1 MEHVARFLNGLP
13 DAYQQ
18 LVKSVFDDMGQEGSE
33 ALMKKLKARVDELA
47 EKIDRRRKRATDF
60 EAQIR
65 DTDAVLSK
73 LDEFRSTNGSRD
85 DLGLLLLNEV
95 LRDRAERLRS
105 LIEKIDINSLVQK
118 KRELEDTTSRLR
130 NRLKIAESL
139 TLMFK
144 G

>member
-1 MEHVARFLNGLP
+1 MEEVGRFLNSLP

-33 ALMKKLKARVDELA
+33 ALMKKLKARIDDLA
-47 EKIDRRRKRATDF
+47 DKIDRRRKRSTDF

-65 DTDAVLSK
+65 DTDDVLSK
-73 LDEFRSTNGSRD
+73 LDEFRSSNGSKA

-95 LRDRAERLRS
+95 LRDRAERLRT
-105 LIEKIDINSLVQK
+105 LIEKIDIESLIQK

-139 TLMFK
+139 TLLFK
-144 G
+144 A